1 MTRGKSAKVVFR
13 RWKKL
18 NFTKF
23 DRSHQDQSC
32 RRNRIISRKLEIIQV
47 IFALFRGGLGGF
59 FVTASSPLF
68 GVSFFANSQ
77 FPQPPCEGGLGP
89 RSQKTYTCSLKKK
102 GKKVEGSKDG
112 GRVVVLL
119 TDDENVL
126 CFHSSS
132 FFGVKDSNFSYCS
145 AILVQRWDLGARL
158 EAA

>member
-1 MTRGKSAKVVFR
+1 M
-13 RWKKL
+13 
-18 NFTKF
+18 
-23 DRSHQDQSC
+23 
-32 RRNRIISRKLEIIQV
+32 

-102 GKKVEGSKDG
+102 EKKVEGSKDG

-132 FFGVKDSNFSYCS
+132 FLGVKDSFKLFLLLGDLSPEVGIGCS
-145 AILVQRWDLGARL
+145 TRCCMKRRRQSEVKKQSKPDSRADPSSSSAARSSSLPLLGRGL
-158 EAA
+158 DHR